1 VLALPGARPLNR
13 NAPVISVITTLIRI
27 VPDTVTTLPIR
38 YPVIPFGVALARSS
52 VPSSRSIVKMPP
64 SVAIPLKPTFMPIML
79 ASMAVPSE
87 KRVPGTVVVRVHSMT
102 VSRIAVKTSCVTRSF
117 GVVKVCFS
125 SIQPRPTPARA
136 ASQPVFI
143 APPPRTS

>member
-1 VLALPGARPLNR
+1 M
-13 NAPVISVITTLIRI
+13 ISVATTLIRI

-52 VPSSRSIVKMPP
+52 VPSSRSTVRMLP
-64 SVAIPLKPTFMPIML
+64 SVASPLKPTVMPSML

-87 KRVPGTVVVRVHSMT
+87 KCVPGTVVLRVHSMT
-102 VSRIAVKTSCVTRSF
+102 PSRIPVKISNVTRSP

-125 SIQPRPTPARA
+125 SIQPRRTPARA
-136 ASQPVFI
+136 ATQLAFI
-143 APPPRTS
+143 PPPP

>member
-1 VLALPGARPLNR
+1 M
-13 NAPVISVITTLIRI
+13 ISVITTLIRI

-87 KRVPGTVVVRVHSMT
+87 KRVPG
-102 VSRIAVKTSCVTRSF
+102 
-117 GVVKVCFS
+117 
-125 SIQPRPTPARA
+125 RA
-136 ASQPVFI
+136 APGERTPDQLSTDI
-143 APPPRTS
+143 EHPPPVYWPCNER